1 MMGCRYIIVFVL
13 GIASQIS
20 GQQATQFTQFQHAK
34 AFYNPAD
41 ISADKVTTVT
51 GRIRDQWSN
60 LVGGPAAQTIIVEL
74 PRVKQS
80 LGFGIILN
88 RETIGIQE
96 RNDIA
101 GVYAY
106 HLQLSKA
113 ELSLGLQFSFR
124 QFVNDF
130 TKEGL
135 IAIDGF
141 DLDPSIDR
149 IRYNTGI
156 FNVGFG
162 LSLRGDKY
170 FVGLSAPR
178 TVRSDIGLSD
188 QVTGSQEIRQ
198 IYGMA
203 GLELNLSPFWDM
215 RPGVLIKYAEGV
227 PFDLDVQNNFIY
239 DNQVHLGLNLR
250 TGGTQNSLFES
261 ISFLIGFE
269 FTPSIFA
276 SLSYDFTA
284 TPIREYENGS
294 FELLLRYT
302 AFKDKSPKSIQNPRY
317 Y

>member
-1 MMGCRYIIVFVL
+1 MMKWTYILVIIL
-13 GIASQIS
+13 GFSFQGAA
-20 GQQATQFTQFQHAK
+20 QQATQFTQFQYAK

-41 ISADKVTTVT
+41 ISADKALSIT

-60 LVGGPAAQTIIVEL
+60 LIGGPAAQTIMAEL
-74 PRVKQS
+74 PRINQNI
-80 LGFGIILN
+80 GFGLILN

-96 RNDIA
+96 RNDIT
-101 GVYAY
+101 GIYSY

-113 ELSLGLQFSFR
+113 ELSLGLQFSYR

-141 DLDPSIDR
+141 EQDPSIDLVR
-149 IRYNTGI
+149 FNTGI

-170 FVGLSAPR
+170 FVGISVPR
-178 TVRSDIGLSD
+178 TVRSDIGLSE
-188 QVTGSQEIRQ
+188 VTGSQEIRQ
-198 IYGMA
+198 IYGLA
-203 GLELNLSPFWDM
+203 GLELNLNPYWDM
-215 RPGVLIKYAEGV
+215 RPGVLFKYAEGV
-227 PFDLDVQNNFIY
+227 PFDLDLQNNFIY
-239 DNQVHLGLNLR
+239 DNQVHLGINLR
-250 TGGTQNSLFES
+250 TGGTQNSVFES